1 LGTVKHEKLISVC
14 IKKLRKRI

>member
-1 LGTVKHEKLISVC
+1 VKHEKLISVC